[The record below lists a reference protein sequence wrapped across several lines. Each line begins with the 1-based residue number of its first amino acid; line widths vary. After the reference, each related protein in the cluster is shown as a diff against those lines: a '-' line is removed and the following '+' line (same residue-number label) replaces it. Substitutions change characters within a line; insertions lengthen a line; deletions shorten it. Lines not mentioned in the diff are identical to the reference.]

1 MNPFVTILL
10 SKGYTE
16 SPTGRWLP
24 PDFKLNVDAP
34 LVELEDADGMPCA
47 VLLNS
52 PMGSLFLNTSE
63 DLLAFRECV

>member
-10 SKGYTE
+10 SKGYSE

-24 PDFKLNVDAP
+24 PDFKQGNAA
-34 LVELEDADGMPCA
+34 LVEVEDLGA
-47 VLLNS
+47 VILNDS
-52 PMGSLFLNTSE
+52 LGSLFLNTPE